1 MRKKQKIIILLLL
14 IIGEIIATSFLYK
27 TTKKEDTFLEN
38 MTLKESVDNK
48 NFAIFIQKEKGSS
61 EYIPYTESTKW
72 PTDYDFNS
80 TLSNCISGN
89 GTKVENIL
97 SFDASEKRVYVKNAK
112 EAVYCNIYFDIPNP
126 IPLPTCH
133 FEIITAGTA
142 AGVKLVP
149 ENADSW
155 YLSQSQT
162 SIPEYKTT
170 EIVSNLTT
178 GKYYGYVKNAT
189 GTGTCV
195 LDAYQANEKKCTATA
210 EEGERYQMCIYETET
225 CDNNAHYSSNR
236 RYAVGPDPS
245 CHESGWYVNCTE
257 SNKNWTKE
265 HCYCYYESQKYYKCS
280 DGKDYSS
287 ETDCTSK
294 SCGVEECQSGYETF
308 KLNENYVYC
317 HKTIA

>member
-133 FEIITAGTA
+133 FEIINNGI
-142 AGVKLVP
+142 AGVKLVT

-155 YLSQSQT
+155 DLSTELSNNPDYGT
-162 SIPEYKTT
+162 EEYIPPLGTN
-170 EIVSNLTT
+170 I
-178 GKYYGYVKNAT
+178 YYGYVKNKS
-189 GTGTCV
+189 GIGTCK
-195 LDAYQANEKKCTATA
+195 LDMYQANEKKCTVTD
-210 EEGERYQMCIYETET
+210 EESWRYQMCTHVTET
-225 CDNNAHYSSNR
+225 CVNGNSSSNSYR
-236 RYAVGPDPS
+236 EVCSDS
-245 CHESGWYVNCTE
+245 TCNDSSGWYVPKCDET
-257 SNKNWTKE
+257 NKNWTQN
-265 HCYCYYESQKYYKCS
+265 HCYSWYETQTLYTCS
-280 DGKDYSS
+280 NGQTYST
-287 ETDCTSK
+287 EADCTNK
-294 SCGVEECQSGYETF
+294 SCGVEECKEGYE
-308 KLNENYVYC
+308 KLDMHSAVYC
-317 HKTIA
+317 YKNIT

>member
-126 IPLPTCH
+126 IPLPTCS
-133 FEIITAGTA
+133 FRILGGAY
-142 AGVKLVP
+142 GVELVT

-155 YLSQSQT
+155 DLSQSPKDNPDYGT
-162 SIPEYKTT
+162 GHYVPS
-170 EIVSNLTT
+170 LTT
-178 GKYYGYVKNAT
+178 SKYYGYVKNAT

-195 LDAYQANEKKCTATA
+195 LDAYQASEIKCTATV
-210 EEGERYQMCIYETET
+210 EEGERYQWCTHVTEICKDGVFLPDEVTHGVCNDPT
-225 CDNNAHYSSNR
+225 CT
-236 RYAVGPDPS
+236 
-245 CHESGWYVNCTE
+245 ESGWTRPDCNK
-257 SNKNWTKE
+257 SNPNWTQS
-265 HCYCYYESQKYYKCS
+265 HCYSWYETQKNYKCS
-280 DGKDYSS
+280 NGQTYST
-287 ETDCTSK
+287 EADCTNK
-294 SCGVEECQSGYETF
+294 SCGVEECKDGYE
-308 KLNENYVYC
+308 KYVINANNIEYC
-317 HKTIA
+317 YKTL